1 MISGAFFDNA
11 WWVATSAYFVGVAAI
26 VVSGIILKKIKAFA
40 GDAAPFVMELPPYHA
55 PAPSNIFRSTW
66 ERGWSFIKRAGTLIL
81 LSAVVIWFLQAFG
94 VTSAGFGMVEDNNDS
109 LLAAIGGAVAFIF
122 APLGFG
128 IWQATV
134 GVVGG
139 LVAKENL
146 VTIMAVCY
154 GFAEV
159 GETGEEIWGIL
170 NTTFT
175 PIAGYSFMVFNLLC
189 APCFAAM
196 GAIKR
201 EMNSPKWT
209 VGAIGYMCG
218 FAYLVSLM
226 IYQFGGLITGELSF
240 GLGTVAAIVV
250 LAGLLYMLFR
260 KNRYSEYGGELSVNA
275 AKKDVKVNV

>member
-1 MISGAFFDNA
+1 M
-11 WWVATSAYFVGVAAI
+11 
-26 VVSGIILKKIKAFA
+26 
-40 GDAAPFVMELPPYHA
+40 
-55 PAPSNIFRSTW
+55 
-66 ERGWSFIKRAGTLIL
+66 
-81 LSAVVIWFLQAFG
+81 VIWFLQAFG

-170 NTTFT
+170 NTTFSPSPAT
-175 PIAGYSFMVFNLLC
+175 ASWSSTSCALPLLRGHGRDK
-189 APCFAAM
+189 AQ
-196 GAIKR
+196 
-201 EMNSPKWT
+201 MNSPKWT

-260 KNRYSEYGGELSVNA
+260 KNRYSNMAES
-275 AKKDVKVNV
+275 